1 MAKVSVI
8 IPVHNMYDYMD
19 KCLDSVRRQTLEDIE
34 IILVENASTDRSF
47 EKCQEY
53 ARIDPRIK
61 SIHLDVGD
69 LSHARNQGL
78 LHATAEYVAFLDSD
92 DYVSREMYEDH
103 YEFAKEHDLD
113 IVYSNHVK
121 VYDDKD
127 PVYSYKETGKR
138 KVMTPKEMLKL
149 NFTHRIPVNSCTMI
163 LKRKFFHTMHFPE
176 FSYYEDRRLTY
187 KLINESRKVGYIDKA
202 YYHYYQ
208 RAGSI
213 VHTSSWKNYYDFAFA
228 EKRRLEFINSSPHF
242 SEDEKKHLSKI
253 VAENFLS
260 KLRRANREAKTHE
273 QKVKSRKLVSA
284 MSLIPKGCKLKFKSS
299 VYRKLIKVL
308 Y

>member
-19 KCLDSVRRQTLEDIE
+19 KCIDSVRRQTLEDIE
-34 IILVENASTDRSF
+34 IILVENASTDKSL

-53 ARIDPRIK
+53 VRMDPRIK
-61 SIHLDVGD
+61 CIHLDVGD

-92 DYVSREMYEDH
+92 DYVSLEMYEEH
-103 YEFAKEHDLD
+103 YKFAKEHDLD

-127 PVYSYKETGKR
+127 PVYSYKETGER
-138 KVMTPKEMLKL
+138 KVMTPKEMLIL

-163 LKRKFFHTMHFPE
+163 IRRKFFDTMHFPE

-187 KLINESRKVGYIDKA
+187 KLINESKRVGYIDKA

-208 RAGSI
+208 RSGSI
-213 VHTSSWKNYYDFAFA
+213 VHTPSWKNYYDFAFA
-228 EKRRLEFINSSPHF
+228 EKRRLEFINSSPLF
-242 SEDEKKHLSKI
+242 SEEEKKHLSKI

-260 KLRRANREAKTHE
+260 KLRRANRKAKTHE
-273 QKVKSRKLVSA
+273 QKAKSRKLVSA
-284 MSLIPKGCKLKFKSS
+284 MALIPKGCKLKLKSS
-299 VYRKLIKVL
+299 VYRKLLKVL